1 LALNNGFK
9 VIGLLRPETSKTVK
23 NRSSGLSE
31 YFNNNDVKFV
41 EVDLRDTSQLQNVIK
56 EFSPIYLAHLASQ
69 SSVRDSYNDKKNT
82 YESNT
87 VVSNNLINTIEKF
100 SKETILFFPSSAT
113 IYEGYEN
120 TVVNELTQ
128 PKPKTV
134 YSISKLETQNYIK
147 EKIQTK
153 NLNLNTGIMFSHES
167 PYRSSKFFTKKIIEF
182 LINYKENNNLSI
194 KVGNL
199 SIERDIGYA
208 PEYVD
213 AIFSILKNNRKEEY
227 IVSSNTLTKLY
238 NFLNICLDYLDIN
251 YEVVISDN
259 NVSYINKD
267 NNFEFITST
276 SDQFRVHD
284 LIGIRGDNKKILE
297 QLSWKPTKKLEQICE
312 IMLDFELG
320 KK

>member
-1 LALNNGFK
+1 
-9 VIGLLRPETSKTVK
+9 
-23 NRSSGLSE
+23 
-31 YFNNNDVKFV
+31 
-41 EVDLRDTSQLQNVIK
+41 
-56 EFSPIYLAHLASQ
+56 
-69 SSVRDSYNDKKNT
+69 
-82 YESNT
+82 
-87 VVSNNLINTIEKF
+87 
-100 SKETILFFPSSAT
+100 
-113 IYEGYEN
+113 
-120 TVVNELTQ
+120 
-128 PKPKTV
+128 
-134 YSISKLETQNYIK
+134 
-147 EKIQTK
+147 
-153 NLNLNTGIMFSHES
+153 MFSHES